1 MTNWAQAIA
10 ADLSAVVENVAIY
23 SNVDPTR
30 EFNGAT
36 SIEVNVNSVE
46 RVPLISGGA
55 FVDYNVVIACRAL
68 TFDDAAALAVDVKD
82 KVATIIDALVADNS
96 IISGVLTSLE
106 VQPDLRGITE
116 GESFYG
122 VINLTLAEK
131 EL

>member
-23 SNVDPTR
+23 SNVDPAR
-30 EFNGAT
+30 EFTGAT

-82 KVATIIDALVADNS
+82 KVATIIDALVADKS

-106 VQPDLRGITE
+106 VTPDLRGITE

-122 VINLTLAEK
+122 VINLTLSEK

>member
-1 MTNWAQAIA
+1 LTNWAQAIA

-68 TFDDAAALAVDVKD
+68 TFDAAAALAVDVKD

-96 IISGVLTSLE
+96 IVSGVLTSLE
-106 VQPDLRGITE
+106 VTPDLRGITE

-122 VINLTLAEK
+122 VINLTLTEK

>member
-106 VQPDLRGITE
+106 VTPDLRGITE

-122 VINLTLAEK
+122 VINLTLTEK

>member
-10 ADLSAVVENVAIY
+10 ADLSAVVENIAIY

-46 RVPLISGGA
+46 RVPLISGGS

-68 TFDDAAALAVDVKD
+68 TFDAAAALAVDVKD

-96 IISGVLTSLE
+96 IVSGVLTSLE
-106 VQPDLRGITE
+106 VTPDLRGITE

-122 VINLTLAEK
+122 VINLTLTEK

>member
-82 KVATIIDALVADNS
+82 NVATIIDALVADNS

-122 VINLTLAEK
+122 VINITLTEK

>member
-10 ADLSAVVENVAIY
+10 ADLSAVVENIAIY

-68 TFDDAAALAVDVKD
+68 TFDAAAALAVDVKD

-96 IISGVLTSLE
+96 IVSGVLTSLE
-106 VQPDLRGITE
+106 VTPDLRGITE

-122 VINLTLAEK
+122 VINLTLTEK